1 MTKYIQLLKTKTWRG
16 QSRDTMPRFGRHQE
30 RFWTRKISAPSMVN
44 MGRKP
49 GLRNS
54 IMVILEFC
62 FPGQVRLGRHSLV
75 FTKLP
80 VHLLIHIMSVP
91 RGGALGAGE
100 SPPLWNSKVQIRKQR
115 AKKTSLETPQIQC
128 TAIHT
133 YSSAAWRVRSP
144 IAGEQG
150 LTSTLNKNFLNEKK
164 LWI

>member
-1 MTKYIQLLKTKTWRG
+1 
-16 QSRDTMPRFGRHQE
+16 MPSPGRHQM
-30 RFWTRKISAPSMVN
+30 RFWTRKMAASSVVN

-62 FPGQVRLGRHSLV
+62 FPGQVRLGRRSLV

-91 RGGALGAGE
+91 RGGALSAGE
-100 SPPLWNSKVQIRKQR
+100 SPPLWNSKVQIRKRR

-128 TAIHT
+128 TAMHMC
-133 YSSAAWRVRSP
+133 SSAAWQVRSP

-150 LTSTLNKNFLNEKK
+150 LTSTLNKNCLNRKK